1 MAPRTRQKPRTRD
14 TDEMTPHEQ
23 RPDGNPDDTNV
34 AADQSRASRAAMDVI
49 QNQKVPGGEHP
60 EGTAPPLER
69 LTDEERDADWSDV
82 T

>member
-1 MAPRTRQKPRTRD
+1 MAPRTRQKPRYRN
-14 TDEMTPHEQ
+14 TDEMTPDDQ
-23 RPDGNPDDTNV
+23 RPDGNSDDTNV
-34 AADQSRASRAAMDVI
+34 AADQSRASSTAAAVI